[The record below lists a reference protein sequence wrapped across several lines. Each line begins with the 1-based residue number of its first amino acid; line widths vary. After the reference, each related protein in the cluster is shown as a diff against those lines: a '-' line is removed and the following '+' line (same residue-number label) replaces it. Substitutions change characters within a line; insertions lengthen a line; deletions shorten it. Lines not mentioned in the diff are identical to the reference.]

1 MAHIRGLGW
10 EGVGGGGGG
19 KPKAVKATIKRQTAV
34 VCVQKWH
41 KQPQSTGQAETVV
54 GYSLAPHT
62 SLLMPF
68 SGSTGLVVHVYGLT
82 GSRKAL
88 CESRLGYL
96 YPCIW
101 CAWTVRE
108 CSFNVKP

>member
-1 MAHIRGLGW
+1 MTSFHLLLPLRH
-10 EGVGGGGGG
+10 
-19 KPKAVKATIKRQTAV
+19 RQQQ
-34 VCVQKWH
+34 CMSSKWH

-54 GYSLAPHT
+54 GYSFALHT
-62 SLLMPF
+62 SFLMPF
-68 SGSTGLVVHVYGLT
+68 SGSTGLVVHIHGLT

-96 YPCIW
+96 YPCAW